1 MHKADNRIK
10 VLSFR
15 PQKHIMNQKP
25 AETPPPSANRK
36 TNRIPP
42 PPGRHFRSRTP
53 LRTKKKPRRKP
64 GLRLSMQRLLLR
76 NGCNA
81 DVRFPG
87 GLLAEVHLAVHQGDR
102 PFQTGVDAGAAADA
116 FVSVKMSDF
125 LFHSREPPQ
134 GVSFFILDGII
145 PDGSEKYGWKSNK
158 TREIFCSAEPPRGLP
173 AGDLPC

>member
-1 MHKADNRIK
+1 VASGAVAVVGVMPVVVAA
-10 VLSFR
+10 V
-15 PQKHIMNQKP
+15 
-25 AETPPPSANRK
+25 
-36 TNRIPP
+36 
-42 PPGRHFRSRTP
+42 RS
-53 LRTKKKPRRKP
+53 
-64 GLRLSMQRLLLR
+64 
-76 NGCNA
+76 
-81 DVRFPG
+81 G
-87 GLLAEVHLAVHQGDR
+87 GGNVPFLEGDGAHGAVGQAVAQAVAVIFLHQHSLAVHQGDR